1 MTVAPHR
8 PARPTARP
16 TARLGAQPAPRPPA
30 PSAAAEG
37 HHPAIDRRLLVLL
50 AFVGCASPL
59 AVDLYLASFPA
70 MARDLGTT
78 PAMVRLTL
86 TAYLVGVALGQPLW
100 GPVSQRHGRRA
111 TLVASGLAAVVASVL
126 VVLAPTIELLVAA
139 RFLQAVAASA
149 GIVVARAMISDLAHG
164 YDGLRALATM
174 MTIHGLVPVVG
185 PVLGGALATALP
197 WRAVLA
203 VLALVVASQLVVS
216 LRWVPETLPSHRR
229 SARVELG
236 DLRRVVRRPA
246 YLSAALVLGLAVATM
261 MAFVACSPFVYQE
274 LLGLSPLEYGLAGTV
289 NALGMTV
296 GGLVSVALAR
306 RRVHPS
312 RTLALTAPALVGATL
327 LVLLAAASPWP
338 GLLVLPALLSA
349 LCCSLLTTCSMGL
362 AMERAQDLPGA
373 GSAMLGLFM
382 FGVGAALTPLAGLG
396 SGPGGATVSA
406 VPMGLLMTTCAVLLT
421 AVVAVDARRRRA
433 GAWADGFG
441 SGPPEP
447 VDAPPLTVSRTLSP
461 QSLVN

>member
-16 TARLGAQPAPRPPA
+16 GAQPAPGPPG
-30 PSAAAEG
+30 PSAAADG
-37 HHPAIDRRLLVLL
+37 PHPAIDRRLLVLL

-149 GIVVARAMISDLAHG
+149 GIVVARAMISDLAHR

-203 VLALVVASQLVVS
+203 VLALVMASQLVVS

-274 LLGLSPLEYGLAGTV
+274 LLGLSPLQYGLAGTV

-312 RTLALTAPALVGATL
+312 RTLALTAPALVSATL

-362 AMERAQDLPGA
+362 AMEQAQDLPGA

-406 VPMGLLMTTCAVLLT
+406 VPMGLLMTGCAVLLA

-447 VDAPPLTVSRTLSP
+447 VDAPPLTVSRTFSP